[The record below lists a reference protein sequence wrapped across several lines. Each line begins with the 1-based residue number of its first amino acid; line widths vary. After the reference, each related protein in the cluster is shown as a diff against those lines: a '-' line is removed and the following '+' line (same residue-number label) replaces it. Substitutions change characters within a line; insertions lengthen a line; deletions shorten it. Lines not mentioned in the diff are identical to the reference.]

1 MEAKGEDRMVGGEK
15 EMGIGRR
22 ERKTSLYHGEEEKGG
37 GGAEKE
43 IWKQKKATQVRGIPE
58 S

>member
-22 ERKTSLYHGEEEKGG
+22 ERKTSGEEEAGGG

-43 IWKQKKATQVRGIPE
+43 IWKHRRKQHK
-58 S
+58 